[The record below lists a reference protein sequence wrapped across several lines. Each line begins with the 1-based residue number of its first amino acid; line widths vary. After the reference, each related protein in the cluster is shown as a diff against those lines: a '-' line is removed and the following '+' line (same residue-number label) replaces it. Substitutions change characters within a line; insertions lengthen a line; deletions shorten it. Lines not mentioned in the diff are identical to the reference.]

1 MEQTHDQA
9 LPAPG
14 EAARQGQQH
23 GLLEG
28 LRIYGADYADMR
40 RLFARWLGLHPTDA
54 AALIEVANCELRED
68 LLTPARLSERIQLSP
83 NATSA
88 LLNRME
94 QTGHILRT
102 REHTDRRVVTLRA
115 GEQARLLA
123 EQFFT
128 PLACRAQAVIDRYP
142 TELVEQFQQLLDD
155 LHHTMRTCLA
165 EAGKAAR
172 AAQSTDTSSA

>member
-9 LPAPG
+9 RTASS
-14 EAARQGQQH
+14 EAARRGQQH

-40 RLFARWLGLHPTDA
+40 RLFARWLDLHATDA

-128 PLACRAQAVIDRYP
+128 PVARRTQAVIDRYP
-142 TELVEQFQQLLDD
+142 AELVEQFQQLLDD
-155 LHHTMRTCLA
+155 LHHTMRTCLT

-172 AAQSTDTSSA
+172 TAQHPDASSA